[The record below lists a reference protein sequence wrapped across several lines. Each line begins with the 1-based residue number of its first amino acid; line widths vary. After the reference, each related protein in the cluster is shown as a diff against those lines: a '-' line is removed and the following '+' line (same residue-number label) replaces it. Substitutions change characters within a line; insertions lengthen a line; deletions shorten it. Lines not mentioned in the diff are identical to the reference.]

1 MGDFIRFILTGVHDL
16 TLADV
21 ERGLKAVDP
30 AFSIFVDNAAPTNG
44 DVVYGSEVYGEI
56 EVNRPDDQ
64 MFSED
69 VDDLREQIA
78 TLDDAGTPVVLQAL
92 ASATGMV
99 AMRFSEAGLQN
110 YDQIDPFWDWLF
122 AHYEGLLQVDEDGYY
137 RGDEQVLFVPW

>member
-1 MGDFIRFILTGVHDL
+1 MGDFIRFILTGAHDL

-30 AFSIFVDNAAPTNG
+30 AFSIFVDHAAPTNG
-44 DVVYGSEVYGEI
+44 DVIYGSEVYGEI

-92 ASATGMV
+92 EHATGMV

-110 YDQIDPFWDWLF
+110 YEQVDPFWDWLF
-122 AHYEGLLQVDEDGYY
+122 EHYEGLLQVDEDGYY